1 MLKPLYPE
9 HGQEYLTAML
19 QAAEEYD
26 TWVDSRRGK
35 KQGITIYSRKQ
46 QESADAD
53 I

>member
-19 QAAEEYD
+19 EAAEEYD
-26 TWVDSRRGK
+26 AWVDSRKGN
-35 KQGITIYSRKQ
+35 KQGITIYTRKQ
-46 QESADAD
+46 REESDAD